1 MRIVGGR
8 FRGRRLET
16 PKDQRI
22 RPTSDRAREAI
33 FNLLAHHASEALDG
47 TRVLD
52 LFAGSGALGLEA
64 ISRGAAQVTFVDKD
78 PKSLALA
85 RRNAEA
91 LGVDAAF
98 LRTDATRLPPAPKP
112 ASLVFCDAPYG
123 KSMTAPALV
132 RAMERG
138 WISDGTVLVV
148 ETGANESVTMPD
160 GFITLTDRTYG
171 AARVMILQYSPLMS
185 PPPLNRSC

>member
-91 LGVDAAF
+91 LGVDAIF
-98 LRTDATRLPPAPKP
+98 LRADATHLPPAPAP
-112 ASLVFCDAPYG
+112 AALIFCDAPYEKG
-123 KSMTAPALV
+123 LTEPALASAV
-132 RAMERG
+132 EHG
-138 WISDGTVLVV
+138 WVSDGTVLVI
-148 ETGANESVTMPD
+148 ETGAGEEVTLPD
-160 GFITLTDRTYG
+160 GFTVLTERTYG
-171 AARVMILQYSPLMS
+171 AAKVMILQYSPLMS